1 MSSVQRFLKA
11 FGLAKQ
17 ELNRT
22 FVQEGSRNV
31 YVNDPVKASSCDYL
45 HNSVTTGKYTIATFL
60 IKFLVSFYLNYAN
73 LFFLFISLLQLVGNL
88 GSTSKYGTALP
99 LFVIMLLTASKEL
112 LEDSKRHA
120 QDRVVNN
127 RLVKVLK
134 GQTFIPKKWNE
145 VKVGDVVRVENSEF
159 FPADLLLL
167 SSSEPEAICYIET
180 SNLDGETNLKIR
192 QGLQETAHILS
203 PEDASSLDGIF
214 NLF

>member
-1 MSSVQRFLKA
+1 MSAIQRYLKA

-31 YVNDPVKASSCDYL
+31 YINDPVKASSCDYL

-60 IKFLVSFYLNYAN
+60 IKFLIAFYMNYAN
-73 LFFLFISLLQLVGNL
+73 LFFLFISMLQLVGNL

-120 QDRVVNN
+120 QDTVVNN
-127 RLVKVLK
+127 RLVKVLN
-134 GQTFIPKKWNE
+134 GQNFVPKRWYE
-145 VKVGDVVRVENSEF
+145 VKVGNIVRVENAEF

-167 SSSEPEAICYIET
+167 SSSEPEGICYIET

-192 QGLQETAHILS
+192 QGLGETAHILD
-203 PEDASSLDGIF
+203 PEDASRLDGKF
-214 NLF
+214 C